1 MNSTF
6 ILFATELKSHSF
18 LILFFYFWNLNE
30 NYAVPAVYVTPAIK
44 GNFFTIL
51 IGWKENRCA
60 FNPQKKIFRNVT
72 CFRFFPF
79 YNANEKTSTFFPHLL
94 SIYHHISQYIYSET
108 RPPELIVAVSRT
120 RQYPPLQTC
129 HLIPWGSVVMLWSA
143 NTISHG
149 GFCVFPSS
157 WKN

>member
-1 MNSTF
+1 MNSTI

-44 GNFFTIL
+44 GNFFYNFDRMKGKSMCFQT
-51 IGWKENRCA
+51 
-60 FNPQKKIFRNVT
+60 QKKIFRNVT

-94 SIYHHISQYIYSET
+94 SIYHYIS
-108 RPPELIVAVSRT
+108 
-120 RQYPPLQTC
+120 
-129 HLIPWGSVVMLWSA
+129 
-143 NTISHG
+143 
-149 GFCVFPSS
+149 
-157 WKN
+157 

>member
-1 MNSTF
+1 MNSTI

-44 GNFFTIL
+44 GNFFYNFDRMKGKSMCFQT
-51 IGWKENRCA
+51 
-60 FNPQKKIFRNVT
+60 QKKIFRNVT

-94 SIYHHISQYIYSET
+94 SIYHHISQYSET
-108 RPPELIVAVSRT
+108 RPPKLIVAVSRT

-129 HLIPWGSVVMLWSA
+129 HLIPWGSVLMLWSA